1 MSVHLSFRARLMIIV
16 GATGTAFLLVIL
28 VSWLIGLREEGKL
41 ADIERR
47 LVPKLALGPRLEAD
61 FGALTRGL
69 QAAAGAQDAELLAE
83 TRALR
88 DRLLSTL
95 ASASDVVSSEDL
107 TRARGAIEDYFDTAF
122 DVAKRLVQGD
132 RGEAAVVAMRAMQE
146 KQSYVA
152 ALLKETTSLD
162 RNELRSA
169 FAAARA
175 ASRTAAELRL
185 VIILL
190 CLVLVLALSVRLSRG
205 LLGSLAEVSAGLA
218 RFGRGD
224 FTQLMAVTTRDE
236 LGALARDANQMAQNL
251 GRLGA
256 ERDRSDW
263 LKAGSSQLI
272 NQLRGELEVREIAQR
287 SLRLLASYIEAPAG
301 ALYFAVEEGT
311 LQLLAQFALGPTGG
325 SDGGAAPAFRFGE
338 GLVGQ
343 AALAQA
349 LTVVDAPPRDYLRV
363 RSGLGEAA
371 PQAIVLVPLVHAGRV
386 TGVLEL
392 ALFRSCTDSI
402 RELLSSVGETLA
414 ISLEVA
420 RSRGATRDLL
430 AETRRQAERLANQEH
445 ELTANNEELRAQQE
459 NLKRANEELEDQRKT
474 LEDNNVELEQSRR
487 REEKKSQALAEASAY
502 KSRFLSNMSH
512 ELRTPLNSMLLL
524 SNLLSENVE
533 RNLTEKQVDFAKTI
547 HAAGKDLLALIN
559 QVLDLAKI
567 EAGKQEIFIEPVA
580 LAQFPERAQR
590 VFTPLAQDKRLHLVI
605 DVAPSLPETIRT
617 DRQRV
622 DQILTNLLGNAI
634 KFTDRGTVAL
644 RVGRPAPDA
653 RFTRPELTAERTV
666 ALVVSDT
673 GIGIARQEQER
684 VFAAFQ
690 QIDARTDRRYGGTGL
705 GLSIARELA
714 LLLGG
719 ELQLE
724 SAPGHGSTFTLY
736 LPEQGPGSLV
746 SEGVAGSPALG
757 PFGALPEPPA
767 GGGAARA
774 RVTDDRETLK
784 PDQPHLLIIEDD
796 PIFASQL
803 AEIIHARRFKVLI
816 AAEGREGVQLAKAH
830 RPQGIILDVRLP
842 DIDGWAVMERL
853 GFEPETRR
861 IPVHFVSSLDAPE
874 RGLAMGAVGY
884 LAKPATREELVA
896 VVETLAPQTIER
908 ARRILVVE
916 DDAVRGETLVER
928 LEGEGLQV
936 RYVQSGS
943 AALEALE
950 RDKFSCI
957 VLDLGLPDMDG
968 LGLLER
974 LRSRTDIETPP
985 VVVHTGRAL
994 TKEETRRLEAYAE
1007 AVVLKEGRSTER
1019 LLEEIR
1025 MFIQHVK
1032 ARLPSSRTFT
1042 PLVPAVD
1049 VHLEKRRILL
1059 VDDDMRTVYALSALL
1074 RAKGA
1079 EVLTADTGRAALEML
1094 GEHPDT
1100 EGVLMDVM
1108 MPEMDGYEAMRR
1120 IRQDARFE
1128 RLPVIALTA
1137 KAMKGEREKCIEA
1150 GASDY
1155 LSKPIDAD
1163 QLLTMLQAWLEES
1176 QPDAARARG

>member
-1 MSVHLSFRARLMIIV
+1 MDLSFRARLMTIV
-16 GATGTAFLLVIL
+16 AATGMAFLLVIL
-28 VSWLIGLREEGKL
+28 VSWLIGLREERKL
-41 ADIERR
+41 AEIERR
-47 LVPKLALGPRLEAD
+47 LVPKLALGPRLEAEL
-61 FGALTRGL
+61 GLLTRGL
-69 QAAAGAQDAELLAE
+69 QDAAGAQDPEMLVE

-88 DRLLSTL
+88 DRLLASL
-95 ASASDVVSSEDL
+95 ASASDVLSGNDL
-107 TRARGAIEDYFDTAF
+107 ARVRTAIEDYFDTAY

-132 RGEAAVVAMRAMQE
+132 RGEGAVRAMGMMQE
-146 KQSYVA
+146 QLSHVST
-152 ALLKETTSLD
+152 LLKETTRLD
-162 RNELRSA
+162 RNELNAA
-169 FAAARA
+169 FASARA
-175 ASRTAAELRL
+175 ESRTAAELRL
-185 VIILL
+185 VIILI
-190 CLVLVLALSVRLSRG
+190 CLLLVLALSVRLSRG
-205 LLGSLAEVSAGLA
+205 LLGSLADVSAGLA
-218 RFGRGD
+218 RFGSGD
-224 FTQLMAVTTRDE
+224 FTRLMPVTTRDE

-251 GRLGA
+251 GRLAA
-256 ERDRSDW
+256 ERDRNDW
-263 LKAGSSQLI
+263 LKTGHSQVV
-272 NQLRGELEVREIAQR
+272 NELRGELDLREIAQR
-287 SLRLLASYIEAPAG
+287 SLRLLATYIEAPAG
-301 ALYFAVEEGT
+301 AFYFVADQDT
-311 LQLLAQFALGPTGG
+311 LQLISQFALAPAGG
-325 SDGGAAPAFRFGE
+325 GNETVVAAPAFRFGE

-343 AALAQA
+343 AALAA
-349 LTVVDAPPRDYLRV
+349 TLTVIENPPPGYLRV
-363 RSGLGEAA
+363 RSGLGEGS
-371 PQAIVLVPLVHAGRV
+371 PKAIVLVPLVHLGRV

-392 ALFRSCTDSI
+392 ALFRPFSDQA
-402 RELLSSVGETLA
+402 RELLVSIGETLA
-414 ISLEVA
+414 IALEVA
-420 RSRGATRDLL
+420 RSRGAMRDLL
-430 AETRRQAERLANQEH
+430 AETRRQAQRLANQEH

-459 NLKRANEELEDQRKT
+459 NLTRANEELEEQRRA
-474 LEDNNVELEQSRR
+474 LEENNVALEESRQ
-487 REEKKSQALAEASAY
+487 REEKKSQALADASAY

-524 SNLLSENVE
+524 SNLLAENGE
-533 RNLTEKQVDFAKTI
+533 RNLTDKQVDFAKTI
-547 HAAGKDLLALIN
+547 HSAGKDLLALIN

-567 EAGKQEIFIEPVA
+567 EAGKQEIFIEPVP

-590 VFTPLAQDKRLHLVI
+590 VFAPLAHDKGLELVI
-605 DVAPSLPETIRT
+605 EVAPSLPANILT

-634 KFTDRGTVAL
+634 KFTEHGSVTL
-644 RVGRPAPDA
+644 RIGRPAPG
-653 RFTRPELTAERTV
+653 TSLGRPDLAVERTV
-666 ALVVSDT
+666 ALVVTDT
-673 GIGIARQEQER
+673 GIGIALQEQER
-684 VFAAFQ
+684 VFAPFQ
-690 QIDARTDRRYGGTGL
+690 QIDARTDRRYGGSGL

-719 ELQLE
+719 ELQLT
-724 SAPGHGSTFTLY
+724 SAPGRGSTFTLL
-736 LPEQGPGSLV
+736 LPDQGPGATAEASPSGEL
-746 SEGVAGSPALG
+746 AGDAALS
-757 PFGALPEPPA
+757 ATLA
-767 GGGAARA
+767 GGVPPLA

-784 PDQPHLLIIEDD
+784 PDEPHLLIIEDD
-796 PIFASQL
+796 PIFAAQL

-816 AAEGREGVQLAKAH
+816 APEGREGLRLAKTH

-908 ARRILVVE
+908 SRRILVVE
-916 DDAVRGETLVER
+916 DDTSRGERLVER

-936 RYVQSGS
+936 RYVQNAG
-943 AALEALE
+943 AALQALE
-950 RDKFSCI
+950 HDKFSCM
-957 VLDLGLPDMDG
+957 VLDLGLPDVDG
-968 LGLLER
+968 LGFLER
-974 LRSRTDIETPP
+974 LRARTDIETPP

-994 TKEETRRLEAYAE
+994 TKDETRRLEEYAE

-1025 MFIQHVK
+1025 MFIQNVK
-1032 ARLPSSRTFT
+1032 ARLPASRTFAPPRV
-1042 PLVPAVD
+1042 PLAD
-1049 VHLEKRRILL
+1049 VHLAKRRILL

-1079 EVLTADTGRAALEML
+1079 EVFTADTGRAALEML

-1120 IRQDARFE
+1120 IRQDPRFE

-1155 LSKPIDAD
+1155 LTKPIDAD
-1163 QLLTMLQAWLEES
+1163 QLLTMLQAWLTESS
-1176 QPDAARARG
+1176 QPNVGGP

>member
-1 MSVHLSFRARLMIIV
+1 MHLSFRARLMIVV
-16 GATGTAFLLVIL
+16 GATGTAFLLVIG
-28 VSWLIGLREEGKL
+28 VSWLIGLREERKM

-47 LVPKLALGPRLEAD
+47 LVPKLALGPRLEAEL
-61 FGALTRGL
+61 GALTHGL
-69 QAAAGAQDAELLAE
+69 QDAAGSQDMEMLNE
-83 TRALR
+83 TRGLR
-88 DRLLSTL
+88 DRLLATL
-95 ASASDVVSSEDL
+95 ANAQDALPGDEVAKV
-107 TRARGAIEDYFDTAF
+107 RAAVEDYFDTAF
-122 DVAKRLVQGD
+122 DVAKRLVGGD
-132 RGEAAVVAMRAMQE
+132 RGEASVHAMGAMQE
-146 KQSYVA
+146 KQTSVA
-152 ALLKETTSLD
+152 KLLKETTSLD
-162 RNELRSA
+162 RSELTSA
-169 FAAARA
+169 FASARA
-175 ASRTAAELRL
+175 ASGTAADLRL
-185 VIILL
+185 VIVLVCLL
-190 CLVLVLALSVRLSRG
+190 LVLALSVRLSRS

-224 FTQLMAVTTRDE
+224 FTQLMPVSSRDE
-236 LGALARDANQMAQNL
+236 LGALASDANQMAQNL

-256 ERDRSDW
+256 ERDRNDW
-263 LKAGSSQLI
+263 LKAGHSRLVTE
-272 NQLRGELEVREIAQR
+272 LRGELDVREIAQR
-287 SLRLLASYIEAPAG
+287 ALSLLASYVEAPAG
-301 ALYFAVEEGT
+301 AFYFVAEKDT
-311 LQLLAQFALGPTGG
+311 LQLLSQCALAPAGNDSGNEAV
-325 SDGGAAPAFRFGE
+325 AAPAFGFGE

-343 AALAQA
+343 AALAPG
-349 LTVVDAPPRDYLRV
+349 LTVIEDLPPNYLRV
-363 RSGLGEAA
+363 RSGLGEGT
-371 PQAIVLVPLVHAGRV
+371 PKAIVLLPLIHVGRV

-392 ALFRSCTDSI
+392 ALFRPCTDAI
-402 RELLSSVGETLA
+402 RELLASVGETLA
-414 ISLEVA
+414 IALEVA
-420 RSRGATRDLL
+420 RSRGAMRDLL
-430 AETRRQAERLANQEH
+430 AETRSQAQLLANQEH

-459 NLKRANEELEDQRKT
+459 NLTRANEELEDQRRALEEQNVT
-474 LEDNNVELEQSRR
+474 LEELRA
-487 REEKKSQALAEASAY
+487 REEKKSQALADASAY

-524 SNLLSENVE
+524 SNLLSENGE
-533 RNLTEKQVDFAKTI
+533 HNLTDKQVDFAKTI
-547 HAAGKDLLALIN
+547 HSAGKDLLALIN

-567 EAGKQEIFIEPVA
+567 EAGKQEIFIEPVP

-590 VFTPLAQDKRLHLVI
+590 VFTPLAQDKGLQLII
-605 DVAPSLPETIRT
+605 DVAPSLPQTILT

-634 KFTDRGTVAL
+634 KFTEHGSVTL
-644 RVGRPAPDA
+644 RMCRPAPGA
-653 RFTRPELTAERTV
+653 RFGRPELTAERMV
-666 ALVVSDT
+666 ALVVTDT
-673 GIGIARQEQER
+673 GIGIAQQEQER
-684 VFAAFQ
+684 VFAPFQ
-690 QIDARTDRRYGGTGL
+690 QIDARTDRRYGGSGL

-714 LLLGG
+714 VLLGG

-724 SAPGHGSTFTLY
+724 SAPGKGSTFTFY
-736 LPEQGPGSLV
+736 LPEQGPDAL
-746 SEGVAGSPALG
+746 APAAPSQELTA
-757 PFGALPEPPA
+757 PPLAAPPA
-767 GGGAARA
+767 GGAPVA
-774 RVTDDRETLK
+774 RVADDRETLK
-784 PDQPHLLIIEDD
+784 PDEPHLLLIEDD

-803 AEIIHARRFKVLI
+803 AEIIHARRFKVVI
-816 AAEGREGVQLAKAH
+816 APEGREGLRLAKAH

-853 GFEPETRR
+853 GFEAETRR

-884 LAKPATREELVA
+884 LAKPATREDLVS

-908 ARRILVVE
+908 SRRILVVE
-916 DDAVRGETLVER
+916 DDTSRGETLVER
-928 LEGEGLQV
+928 LEGEGWQV
-936 RYVQSGS
+936 RYVQSGG
-943 AALEALE
+943 AALQALE

-968 LGLLER
+968 LGFLER
-974 LRSRTDIETPP
+974 LRARADIETPP

-994 TKEETRRLEAYAE
+994 TKDETRRLEEYAE

-1032 ARLPSSRTFT
+1032 ARLPASRTFVPPRV
-1042 PLVPAVD
+1042 PLGD
-1049 VHLEKRRILL
+1049 VHLDKRRILL

-1094 GEHPDT
+1094 GAHPNT

-1155 LSKPIDAD
+1155 LTKPIDAD
-1163 QLLTMLQAWLEES
+1163 QLLTMLQAWLAES
-1176 QPDAARARG
+1176 QLDAGGPRG

>member
-1 MSVHLSFRARLMIIV
+1 MHLSFRVRLMTIV
-16 GATGTAFLLVIL
+16 GATGVAFLLVIL
-28 VSWLIGLREEGKL
+28 VSWLIGLREERKL
-41 ADIERR
+41 TEIERR
-47 LVPKLALGPRLEAD
+47 LVPKLALGPLMDAEL
-61 FGALTRGL
+61 GGLTRGL
-69 QAAAGAQDAELLAE
+69 QDAAGAQDPEMLAE
-83 TRALR
+83 TRLLR
-88 DRLLSTL
+88 DRLLATL
-95 ASASDVVSSEDL
+95 ASAPDAMSSADL
-107 TRARGAIEDYFDTAF
+107 LRVRTAIEDYFDTAY

-132 RGEAAVVAMRAMQE
+132 RGEASVRAMGTMQE
-146 KQSYVA
+146 KLSRLA
-152 ALLKETTSLD
+152 ALLKETTRLD
-162 RNELRSA
+162 RSELTSA
-169 FAAARA
+169 FAAARE

-185 VIILL
+185 VI
-190 CLVLVLALSVRLSRG
+190 VLVCLLLLLGLSVRLSRG
-205 LLGSLAEVSAGLA
+205 LLRSLADVSAGLA
-218 RFGRGD
+218 RFGSGD
-224 FTQLMAVTTRDE
+224 FTRLMPVTTRDE

-263 LKAGSSQLI
+263 LKSGQSQLV
-272 NQLRGELEVREIAQR
+272 NELRGELDPREIAQR
-287 SLRLLASYIEAPAG
+287 ALRLLASYVEAAAG
-301 ALYFAVEEGT
+301 AFYFVAEQDT
-311 LQLLAQFALGPTGG
+311 LQLISQFALSPAGRGN
-325 SDGGAAPAFRFGE
+325 DAVAAPSFRFGE

-343 AALAQA
+343 AALAPA
-349 LTVVDAPPRDYLRV
+349 LRVIEDPPPDYLRV
-363 RSGLGEAA
+363 RSGLGEGS
-371 PQAIVLVPLVHAGRV
+371 PKAIVLVPLVHVGRV

-392 ALFRSCTDSI
+392 ALFRPCSDTT
-402 RELLSSVGETLA
+402 RELLGSVSETLA
-414 ISLEVA
+414 IALEVA
-420 RSRGATRDLL
+420 RSRDAMRDLL
-430 AETRRQAERLANQEH
+430 AETRRQAQRLANQEH

-459 NLKRANEELEDQRKT
+459 NLTRANEELEAQRQA
-474 LEDNNVELEQSRR
+474 LQENNVALEESRV
-487 REEKKSQALAEASAY
+487 REEKKSQALADASAY

-524 SNLLSENVE
+524 SNLLSENSE

-547 HAAGKDLLALIN
+547 HSAGKDLLALIN

-567 EAGKQEIFIEPVA
+567 EAGKQEIFIEPVP

-590 VFTPLAQDKRLHLVI
+590 VFTPLAHDKGLELII
-605 DVAPSLPETIRT
+605 DVAPSLPENILT

-634 KFTDRGTVAL
+634 KFTEHGSVTL
-644 RVGRPAPDA
+644 RVGRPAPG
-653 RFTRPELTAERTV
+653 TSLGRPDLTVERTL
-666 ALVVSDT
+666 ALVVTDT
-673 GIGIARQEQER
+673 GIGIAPQEQER
-684 VFAAFQ
+684 VFAPFQ
-690 QIDARTDRRYGGTGL
+690 QIDARTDRRYGGSGL
-705 GLSIARELA
+705 GLSIVRELA
-714 LLLGG
+714 VLLGG
-719 ELQLE
+719 ELQLT
-724 SAPGHGSTFTLY
+724 SAPGKGSTFTLF
-736 LPEQGPGSLV
+736 LPDQGPGTT
-746 SEGVAGSPALG
+746 ADASPSGGAPQAALS
-757 PFGALPEPPA
+757 APPSA
-767 GGGAARA
+767 GGASPLA

-784 PDQPHLLIIEDD
+784 PDEPHLLIIEDD
-796 PIFASQL
+796 PVFAAQL
-803 AEIIHARRFKVLI
+803 AEIIHARRFKVLV
-816 AAEGREGVQLAKAH
+816 APEGREGLRLAKTH

-884 LAKPATREELVA
+884 LAKPASREELVA

-908 ARRILVVE
+908 SRRILVVE
-916 DDAVRGETLVER
+916 DDTSRGETLVER

-950 RDKFSCI
+950 HDKFSCI

-968 LGLLER
+968 LGFLER
-974 LRSRTDIETPP
+974 LRSRSDIETPP

-994 TKEETRRLEAYAE
+994 TKDETRRLEEYAE

-1032 ARLPSSRTFT
+1032 ARLPQGRAFA
-1042 PLVPAVD
+1042 PPRVPVAD
-1049 VHLEKRRILL
+1049 VHLDNRRILL
-1059 VDDDMRTVYALSALL
+1059 VDDDMRTLYALSALL

-1137 KAMKGEREKCIEA
+1137 KAMRGEREKCIEA

-1155 LSKPIDAD
+1155 LTKPIDAD
-1163 QLLTMLQAWLEES
+1163 QLLTMLQAWLAES
-1176 QPDAARARG
+1176 QPDAARPRS

>member
-1 MSVHLSFRARLMIIV
+1 MTIV
-16 GATGTAFLLVIL
+16 GATGMAFLLVIL

-41 ADIERR
+41 TEIERR
-47 LVPKLALGPRLEAD
+47 LVPRLALGPLLEAEL
-61 FGALTRGL
+61 GALTRGL
-69 QAAAGAQDAELLAE
+69 QDAAGAQDPEMLAE
-83 TRALR
+83 TRVLR
-88 DRLLSTL
+88 DRLLASVAAAPDALSSGDL
-95 ASASDVVSSEDL
+95 ARVRTAV
-107 TRARGAIEDYFDTAF
+107 EDYFDTAY

-132 RGEAAVVAMRAMQE
+132 RGEASVRAMGTMQE
-146 KQSYVA
+146 KLSRLA
-152 ALLKETTSLD
+152 AVLKETTRLD
-162 RNELRSA
+162 RSELTSA
-169 FAAARA
+169 FAAARDA
-175 ASRTAAELRL
+175 RRTAADLRL
-185 VIILL
+185 VIILV
-190 CLVLVLALSVRLSRG
+190 CLLLVLALSVRLSRG
-205 LLGSLAEVSAGLA
+205 LLGSLADVSAGLA
-218 RFGRGD
+218 RFGSGD
-224 FTQLMAVTTRDE
+224 FTRLMPVTTRDE

-256 ERDRSDW
+256 ERDRNDW
-263 LKAGSSQLI
+263 LKGGHSQLV
-272 NQLRGELEVREIAQR
+272 NELRGELDLREIAQR
-287 SLRLLASYIEAPAG
+287 ALSLLASYVEAPAG
-301 ALYFAVEEGT
+301 AFYFAAEQDT
-311 LQLLAQFALGPTGG
+311 LQLISQFALLPAGG
-325 SDGGAAPAFRFGE
+325 GNDAVAAPSFRFGE

-343 AALAQA
+343 AALAPA
-349 LTVVDAPPRDYLRV
+349 LTVIEDPPSGYLRV
-363 RSGLGEAA
+363 RSGLGEGS
-371 PQAIVLVPLVHAGRV
+371 PKAIVLMPLVHLGRV

-392 ALFRSCTDSI
+392 ALFRSCTDTI
-402 RELLSSVGETLA
+402 RELLGSVGETLA
-414 ISLEVA
+414 IALEVA
-420 RSRGATRDLL
+420 RSRGAMRDLL
-430 AETRRQAERLANQEH
+430 AETRRQAQRLANQEH

-459 NLKRANEELEDQRKT
+459 NLTRANEELEEQRRA
-474 LEDNNVELEQSRR
+474 LEENNVALEESRQ
-487 REEKKSQALAEASAY
+487 REEKKSQALADASAY

-524 SNLLSENVE
+524 SNLLSENIE
-533 RNLTEKQVDFAKTI
+533 HNLTEKQVDFAKTI
-547 HAAGKDLLALIN
+547 HSAGKDLLALIN

-567 EAGKQEIFIEPVA
+567 EAGKQEIFIEPVP

-590 VFTPLAQDKRLHLVI
+590 VFAPLAHDKGLELI
-605 DVAPSLPETIRT
+605 IEVAPSLPENILT

-634 KFTDRGTVAL
+634 KFTAHGSVAL
-644 RVGRPAPDA
+644 RMSRPAASARFGRPDLIP
-653 RFTRPELTAERTV
+653 ERTV

-673 GIGIARQEQER
+673 GIGIAPQEQER
-684 VFAAFQ
+684 VFAPFQ

-719 ELQLE
+719 ELQLT
-724 SAPGHGSTFTLY
+724 SAPGKGSTFTLY
-736 LPEQGPGSLV
+736 LPEQGPGAQAPAEAAALV
-746 SEGVAGSPALG
+746 PLPSVSPPNGDAPL
-757 PFGALPEPPA
+757 
-767 GGGAARA
+767 A
-774 RVTDDRETLK
+774 RVDDDRETLK
-784 PDQPHLLIIEDD
+784 PDEPHLLIIEDD
-796 PIFASQL
+796 PIFAAQL

-816 AAEGREGVQLAKAH
+816 AAEGREGLRLAQAH
-830 RPQGIILDVRLP
+830 RPQGIVLDVRLP

-884 LAKPATREELVA
+884 LAKPATREELVS

-908 ARRILVVE
+908 ARRILIVE
-916 DDAVRGETLVER
+916 DDTSRGETLVER

-936 RYVQSGS
+936 RYVQSGG
-943 AALEALE
+943 AALQALE
-950 RDKFSCI
+950 HDKFSCI

-968 LGLLER
+968 LGFLER
-974 LRSRTDIETPP
+974 LRARGDMETPP

-994 TKEETRRLEAYAE
+994 TKDETRRLEEYAE

-1032 ARLPSSRTFT
+1032 ARLPQGRTFA
-1042 PLVPAVD
+1042 PPRVPVAD
-1049 VHLEKRRILL
+1049 VHLDKRRILL

-1079 EVLTADTGRAALEML
+1079 EVLTADTGRVALEVL
-1094 GEHPDT
+1094 SQHPDI

-1120 IRQDARFE
+1120 IRQDGRFE

-1155 LSKPIDAD
+1155 LTKPIDAE
-1163 QLLTMLQAWLEES
+1163 QLLTMLQAWLTES
-1176 QPDAARARG
+1176 QPDAARPGG